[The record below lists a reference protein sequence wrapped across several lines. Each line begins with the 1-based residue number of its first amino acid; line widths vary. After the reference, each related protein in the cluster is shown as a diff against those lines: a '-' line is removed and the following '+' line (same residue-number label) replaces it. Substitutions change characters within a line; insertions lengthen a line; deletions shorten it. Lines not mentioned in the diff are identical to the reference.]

1 MKDKRSKTTEKLK
14 KAKSLQLNFAI
25 ARNVTAQSGMK
36 TVYVRITSPTGATL
50 GGGGSFSYEN
60 RNLECSMKRTFEYN
74 GNETP
79 ITLYWNINQAMVQ
92 GNYKVSIFVDGNMIG
107 SKSFN
112 L

>member
-1 MKDKRSKTTEKLK
+1 
-14 KAKSLQLNFAI
+14 
-25 ARNVTAQSGMK
+25 
-36 TVYVRITSPTGATL
+36 
-50 GGGGSFSYEN
+50 
-60 RNLECSMKRTFEYN
+60 MKRTFEYN

-107 SKSFN
+107 RKSFN